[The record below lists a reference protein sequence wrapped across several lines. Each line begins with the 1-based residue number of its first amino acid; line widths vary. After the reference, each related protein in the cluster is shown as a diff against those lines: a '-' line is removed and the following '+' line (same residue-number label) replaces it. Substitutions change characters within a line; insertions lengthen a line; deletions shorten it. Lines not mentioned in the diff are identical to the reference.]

1 VDLGQKYI
9 NNNPGNVKL
18 LVDGYLLDSLPN
30 VSDKVLAEEGYI
42 LGRDYYRGADT
53 NIPYR
58 KFKNK
63 KEGLKAI
70 LDIVSGYD
78 AKDLNTIL
86 NNYKSDDLA
95 GIAAKNKDYLPMLSE
110 NTNGKLGAADDIVN
124 LKDKDIA
131 YGFLKSMVRME
142 NDPDAMDYY
151 TDKDIKA
158 VANQYSLKKDIKV
171 EEIKDNV
178 PRTKENLVDSSYIDR
193 SNVRPDD
200 PSITLNKK
208 AEELY

>member
-1 VDLGQKYI
+1 MDLGQKYI

-18 LVDGYLLDSLPN
+18 LVEGYLLDSLPN
-30 VSDKVLAEEGYI
+30 VSDEVLAKEGYI
-42 LGRDYYRGADT
+42 LGRDYYRGKET

-58 KFKNK
+58 KFKTK

-78 AKDLNTIL
+78 AKDLNAVL
-86 NNYKSDDLA
+86 NNYKSDDLS

-110 NTNGKLGAADDIVN
+110 STKGKLGAANDIVN

-158 VANQYSLKKDIKV
+158 VANQYAMKKDIMV
-171 EEIKDNV
+171 EELTDV
-178 PRTKENLVDSSYIDR
+178 PKADENLVGTSYIKR
-193 SNVRPDD
+193 
-200 PSITLNKK
+200 
-208 AEELY
+208 

>member
-1 VDLGQKYI
+1 MDLGQKYI

-18 LVDGYLLDSLPN
+18 LVEGYLLDSLPN
-30 VSDKVLAEEGYI
+30 VSDEVLAKEGYI
-42 LGRDYYRGADT
+42 LGRDYYRGKET

-58 KFKNK
+58 KFKTK

-78 AKDLNTIL
+78 AKDLNTVL
-86 NNYKSDDLA
+86 SNYKSDDLS
-95 GIAAKNKDYLPMLSE
+95 GIAAKNQDYLSMLSE
-110 NTNGKLGAADDIVN
+110 NTKGKLGAADDIVN

-158 VANQYSLKKDIKV
+158 VANQYSMKKDIMV
-171 EEIKDNV
+171 EELRDV
-178 PRTKENLVDSSYIDR
+178 PKADENLVDTSYI
-193 SNVRPDD
+193 
-200 PSITLNKK
+200 KQ
-208 AEELY
+208 